1 MQSDQPQFGTW
12 DQQDVTEFLRTSIE
26 VLAAEFTRNNCE
38 SGQSLTD
45 KFTGIEQ
52 LNCQF
57 AVECSSCHYK
67 PEDKIEQLYILSLD
81 LFSSKP
87 GSNLLQIILQHY
99 GQSDE
104 RELKCLCPDTHNRK
118 INVVTSMLYGPGTR
132 VSDYRATKV

>member
-67 PEDKIEQLYILSLD
+67 PEDKIEQLDILSLD
-81 LFSSKP
+81 LFSSKS
-87 GSNLLQIILQHY
+87 GSNLSQIILQHY
-99 GQSDE
+99 GQLDE
-104 RELKCLCPDTHNRK
+104 RELKCLCPDTDNRK